1 MKRGEENMRK
11 IFSII
16 VMVLLAITLVAC
28 GGNNNDSQVLVV
40 GLEADYPPFNWQEN
54 ESNDYNYPIT
64 GQVNMYAAGYDV
76 EMAKLI
82 AEELDMELEIRM
94 IGWESLI
101 PSVRNDQIDLIIAG
115 MTPTA
120 VRREQIDFTD
130 AYYTV
135 ENVVVALADGP
146 LANME
151 SLDDLEGF
159 KGIGQAN
166 TIYDDLVQFVTDNH
180 GAERITP
187 LDSVPA
193 VANAVISDV
202 ADFTIVELPVALGL
216 INSYP
221 ELKIVFEPET
231 NVFELSDDDLILAIG
246 VKKGREDFLN
256 SVNAALATI
265 SDEQRTTL
273 MAEANQRSN

>member
-1 MKRGEENMRK
+1 MRK

-16 VMVLLAITLVAC
+16 VMALLAITLVAC

-82 AEELDMELEIRM
+82 AEELGMELEIRM

-187 LDSVPA
+187 LDTVPA

-221 ELKIVFEPET
+221 ELKIVYEPET